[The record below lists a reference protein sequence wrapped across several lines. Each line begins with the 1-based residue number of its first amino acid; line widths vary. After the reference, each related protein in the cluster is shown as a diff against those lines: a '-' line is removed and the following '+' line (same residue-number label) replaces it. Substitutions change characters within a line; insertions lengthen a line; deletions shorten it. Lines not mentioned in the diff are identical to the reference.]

1 MVAQTLK
8 YFYALPGLAGGAL
21 VGVVAVK
28 VLISSEEALS
38 QVRKLGTVPL
48 YISGATLFG
57 LAGAVVMTTMR

>member
-28 VLISSEEALS
+28 VLISSEEALLDTPRMS
-38 QVRKLGTVPL
+38 
-48 YISGATLFG
+48 
-57 LAGAVVMTTMR
+57 

>member
-1 MVAQTLK
+1 MVAQTLR

-38 QVRKLGTVPL
+38 TVRKMGTVPL
-48 YISGATLFG
+48 YISGASLFG
-57 LAGAVVMTTMR
+57 LAGAVVMTMR